1 MLEDLLLVACI
12 LKRVQKQGT
21 EVAFLAAVDELSEVN
36 TVRLA
41 LCCKHTST
49 GFADRH
55 ISCCMNYY
63 RQDRRENL
71 QILVV

>member
-12 LKRVQKQGT
+12 LKRVQKQDT

-49 GFADRH
+49 GFADGH

-63 RQDRRENL
+63 QQDRRENL
-71 QILVV
+71 KILAV